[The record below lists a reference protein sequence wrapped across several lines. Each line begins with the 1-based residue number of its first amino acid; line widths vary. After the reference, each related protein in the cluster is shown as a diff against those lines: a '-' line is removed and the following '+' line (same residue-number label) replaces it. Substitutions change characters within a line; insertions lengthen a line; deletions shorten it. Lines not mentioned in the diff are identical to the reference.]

1 MSCAAYAAAANQ
13 RPRWAIFPLSG
24 PCGSIAALRDIKCPR
39 KIFFH
44 INNTNPILDES
55 SQAYAEVREAG
66 WEVARDGM
74 EIEV

>member
-1 MSCAAYAAAANQ
+1 MSCAAYEAAG
-13 RPRWAIFPLSG
+13 RRLPKWDLPISG
-24 PCGSIAALRDIKCPR
+24 PGGLLAALGGVRCKR

-55 SQAYAEVREAG
+55 SQAYADVLDAG

-74 EIEV
+74 EIQV